1 MASPGTAPRF
11 TSPRDAPLAER
22 KSGKYP
28 LNRFLLIYINKA
40 PGKPLDPVVKEYCKL
55 ILSKEGQEVVI
66 KDGYLPLPAE
76 IAKQELAKL
85 E

>member
-1 MASPGTAPRF
+1 MNPSPHPD
-11 TSPRDAPLAER
+11 P
-22 KSGKYP
+22 
-28 LNRFLLIYINKA
+28 
-40 PGKPLDPVVKEYCKL
+40 PGKPLDPLVKEFAKY
-55 ILSKEGQEVVI
+55 ILSKEGQELVV